1 MGDDGML
8 FDFSVRFNTYVDT
21 DMLAASLEDL
31 EAGEITI
38 VNEVYPYTY
47 SNFGDSNDYINIFS
61 ITYNVEI
68 NEPTLTVID
77 ESVPGFNQGS
87 NYKAYKV
94 TYDPLESAA
103 LAEKFG
109 YSTIGDEAIVANS
122 YATLAQ
128 EVHDQLV
135 NTVKKIYNRTAA
147 IPLLPDSFSTIR
159 PITAITGSNLERE
172 QAGIESTAGSG
183 ASAMTSTTM
192 GGGSTGGGGY

>member
-1 MGDDGML
+1 MGLKYVIDESSGFQDNTVTTVSDRPIGEDGVFYLLYDYATMGDDGML

-77 ESVPGFNQGS
+77 ECVPGFNQGS
-87 NYKAYKV
+87 NY
-94 TYDPLESAA
+94 
-103 LAEKFG
+103 
-109 YSTIGDEAIVANS
+109 
-122 YATLAQ
+122 
-128 EVHDQLV
+128 
-135 NTVKKIYNRTAA
+135 
-147 IPLLPDSFSTIR
+147 
-159 PITAITGSNLERE
+159 
-172 QAGIESTAGSG
+172 
-183 ASAMTSTTM
+183 
-192 GGGSTGGGGY
+192 